1 MIPSVQFL
9 ELLVN
14 NPEKIFDEYILREQN
29 KRKGFKPVSSFF
41 KTNDDNINNDD
52 NISIENDDN
61 LEREIVDFKKNK
73 KIKKSLNVKIKKE
86 NKLIKE
92 DSCEN
97 EFYL

>member
-41 KTNDDNINNDD
+41 KANDNINNNDD
-52 NISIENDDN
+52 LSIDNDDN

-73 KIKKSLNVKIKKE
+73 NIKKSLKIKKE